1 MKPLVEK
8 RYHINRKHPQL
19 SLRKQC
25 KILNINR
32 SSYYY
37 EAKME
42 SALNLKLMRLMDE
55 HYLKH
60 PYKGA
65 KRMHI
70 WLTKDLGYKVNIK
83 RVRRLYTAVMG
94 LQSILPSPNTSK
106 PSKNKDRQVFPY
118 LLSGLKIE
126 RPNQVWATDITY
138 IPIQGGFMYLTAI
151 IDLYSRFIVGWS
163 LSNSMDAY
171 WCKELLNQAVEQ
183 HGKPEILNTDQG
195 SQYTSKLFVNT
206 VQSHNIRLSMD
217 GKGRCIDNVFI
228 ERFWWSVKYENA
240 YIYEYKDG
248 KELYLGL
255 EKYIQYYNFER
266 RHAGI
271 DQDLPSN
278 RYFSSKNAPPFYEG
292 DLEEK
297 YLRNIHYK
305 SA

>member
-1 MKPLVEK
+1 MSI
-8 RYHINRKHPQL
+8 RR
-19 SLRKQC
+19 QC
-25 KILNINR
+25 KILKISR

-37 EAKME
+37 QAKEE
-42 SALNLKLMRLMDE
+42 SALNLELMRLMDE

-65 KRMHI
+65 SRMHI
-70 WLTKDLGYKVNIK
+70 WLSKDKGYRVNIK
-83 RVRRLYTAVMG
+83 RIRRLYTKVMG

-106 PSKNKDRQVFPY
+106 PSKAKDRQVFAY
-118 LLSGLKIE
+118 LLRGLKID

-151 IDLYSRFIVGWS
+151 IDLYSRFVVGWS

-171 WCKELLNQAVEQ
+171 WCKELVNQAVEQ
-183 HGKPEILNTDQG
+183 YGKPEILNTDQG
-195 SQYTSKLFVNT
+195 SQYTSNLFVDT
-206 VQSHNIRLSMD
+206 VKSHGIQLSMD

-228 ERFWWSVKYENA
+228 ERLWWSVKYEDA
-240 YIYEYKDG
+240 YIYEYKNG

-255 EKYIQYYNFER
+255 VRYFQKYNFER

-271 DQDLPSN
+271 NQELPSK
-278 RYFSSKNAPPFYEG
+278 RYFSSKNAPLPFEG

-297 YLRNIHYK
+297 YLTEMNCK